1 MQPSTLIIVSHA
13 VRFDRI
19 ELHDKQF
26 ARKIRGNDYL
36 FGAQTKKRTGK
47 TLFLHS
53 DPPQE
58 KIRKEMNG
66 SRRTITIGR
75 KE

>member
-1 MQPSTLIIVSHA
+1 MTSNSHGKYEETITYS
-13 VRFDRI
+13 VR
-19 ELHDKQF
+19 KQ
-26 ARKIRGNDYL
+26 
-36 FGAQTKKRTGK
+36 KRTGK

-75 KE
+75 KRVEADSLQARDTRSRST